1 VDELTTTSRTSR
13 GTAALTLRDGDR
25 MADMDILKEGI
36 LSNSTA
42 GRDDDDAINWTVCT
56 HSCGEAVVAG
66 SCCLLLAVS

>member
-36 LSNSTA
+36 LSGHNATA
-42 GRDDDDAINWTVCT
+42 GRDMLC
-56 HSCGEAVVAG
+56 SCVK
-66 SCCLLLAVS
+66 

>member
-36 LSNSTA
+36 LRGHKDTTGRNATA
-42 GRDDDDAINWTVCT
+42 GRNDDDAM
-56 HSCGEAVVAG
+56 
-66 SCCLLLAVS
+66 

>member
-42 GRDDDDAINWTVCT
+42 GRNDDA
-56 HSCGEAVVAG
+56 AM
-66 SCCLLLAVS
+66 